1 MERSELAIIIPAFN
15 EERTIAQVVRD
26 VSAYGIPVVVND
38 ASEDRT
44 AELAEAAGA
53 VIVSHNNNQG
63 YDEALNSGF
72 KKADELGCKYAITF
86 DADGQHE
93 SSVINKYKEHLLK
106 YDLVLG
112 YRPKKARI
120 SEVIIG
126 IYFLMRFGI
135 RDILCGMKGYNL
147 QLYRRNGRFDHV
159 NSIGSELAFTSVKSK
174 CSFVQ
179 LPVPI
184 HRRADIPRFGNI
196 MRSNIR
202 IINALVRII
211 ILDLINKDRYMKNI
225 QCH

>member
-26 VSAYGIPVVVND
+26 VSVYGVPVVVND
-38 ASEDRT
+38 ASRDRT
-44 AELAEAAGA
+44 GIFAEKEGS
-53 VIVSHNNNQG
+53 VVVTHDFNRG

-72 KKADELGCKYAITF
+72 QKADELGCKYAITF

-93 SSVINKYKEHLLK
+93 PATIDTYKENLIK

-159 NSIGSELAFTSVKSK
+159 KSIGSELALISVKSK
-174 CSFVQ
+174 CRFIQIPVQ
-179 LPVPI
+179 I
-184 HRRADIPRFGNI
+184 CRRMDNPRFGNVIKSNLMIIKALSRVI
-196 MRSNIR
+196 M
-202 IINALVRII
+202 
-211 ILDLINKDRYMKNI
+211 LDMMYNNKYMGKQI
-225 QCH
+225 